1 MRTRLVSLGT
11 YVPLVLAA
19 QGPTAEKSQIL
30 TSATAEI
37 AFRTDRATLVLSIEN
52 SPEITYPGENKPPRV
67 TSHVARNSV
76 GVEERNIDLTGP

>member
-37 AFRTDRATLVLSIEN
+37 TFRTDRATLVLSIEN
-52 SPEITYPGENKPPRV
+52 SPEITYPGENKLPRV
-67 TSHVARNSV
+67 ASHVARNSV